1 MPPATFRSCPKA
13 QHDLP
18 HWQDAIEHL
27 MQASGSPAWLMFARM
42 FLKAPNHGVER
53 VFNTDRK
60 ETHWVG
66 LAEAEA
72 DQ

>member
-1 MPPATFRSCPKA
+1 
-13 QHDLP
+13 
-18 HWQDAIEHL
+18 